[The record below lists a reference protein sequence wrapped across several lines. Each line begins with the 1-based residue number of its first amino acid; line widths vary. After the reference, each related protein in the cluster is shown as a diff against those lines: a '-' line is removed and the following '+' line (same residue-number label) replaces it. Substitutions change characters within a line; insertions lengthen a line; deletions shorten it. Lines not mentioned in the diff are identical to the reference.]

1 MKRVSHNTLKT
12 LKALLI
18 LSSICSTKILL
29 GVPAKPIP
37 VGCRLIL
44 QRVYD
49 QAHIA
54 KESPT
59 VIDSKSSALQR
70 AAVPPEVDSVIQ
82 AFGPFEQ
89 PSAVQ
94 VFSDGKLGVY
104 GTKTG
109 VALARPDVVTMK
121 KTVDLL
127 TGTSEQKHFEFNID
141 GKKVTLEGA
150 SSVVGSARIKRSF
163 ADVDAELTLVVKY
176 DGFKEADFH
185 DPNSTFAKA
194 VEQFVLKYVR
204 EGEERGMIFSE
215 AKAGH
220 LDHIPPEAASTK
232 SKAIKWSKENIKN
245 GEQKIPSE
253 FHSKDIAFSFREGLT
268 SHSRIKFDWFLRV
281 EVPHEYQ
288 AKFANMTSRIVEG
301 SVMLNLAGRNGENS
315 AVPFVSQMTDFP
327 ELGATGGHIAVE
339 GYADNK
345 PLKITSLFFDHNEYE
360 IARSVTVTAP
370 FTPIYFLGK
379 SVLNAARTYREQGK
393 VFKAL
398 RILFSRLNYTND
410 VDAYR
415 IEMERNGQKEKAG
428 SFREIVA
435 SFRKIVED
443 PLINDLSLLL
453 GTAKNMLKL
462 KELGYESPADEVALV
477 AAINKYSKE
486 HPQELRTQ
494 IREIS
499 EHPIDLL
506 QKAIN
511 NITWKRISEHK
522 GLKGYIDYTLKNN
535 QAFSN
540 PELPPERIFI
550 SLTPSS
556 SFLEQYENNLVQW
569 KSQYPNL
576 IFEHKNDLHM
586 TIAFLGQLSM
596 EQRHKMQA
604 GLNEFNKTLQETDLN
619 FEGASLQK
627 IGRGKNDAFIALR
640 FDPERVD
647 PKLKAAILKLKQE
660 AALAGVVPD
669 RHFDSF
675 VPHITLCSL
684 PRELQGEK
692 GHSDF
697 AHFLANETAQGMD
710 TNTVT
715 HDVKVLYRV
724 IDNKNEAEPVYRETK
739 LEEAGT
745 P

>member
-1 MKRVSHNTLKT
+1 MKHVTHTSQKV
-12 LKALLI
+12 LKAL
-18 LSSICSTKILL
+18 ILL
-29 GVPAKPIP
+29 ATVQTSNALFAKNLIP

-44 QRVYD
+44 QTVYD
-49 QAHIA
+49 QAQHA
-54 KESPT
+54 KETPT
-59 VIDSKSSALQR
+59 VIDSKSSSLQR

-94 VFSDGKLGVY
+94 VFADGSLGVY

-109 VALARPDVVTMK
+109 VSLARTDVVTMK

-127 TGTSEQKHFEFNID
+127 TGTSQQKHFEFNID

-150 SSVVGSARIKRSF
+150 SSVVGSARIKRAF

-194 VEQFVLKYVR
+194 VEQFILKYVK
-204 EGEERGMIFSE
+204 EGEEKGMIFSE

-220 LDHIPPEAASTK
+220 LDHIPAEAHSTK
-232 SKAIKWSKENIKN
+232 SKAIKWSKDHIFK
-245 GEQKIPSE
+245 GEQTIPSE
-253 FHSKDIAFSFREGLT
+253 LLAKDTTYSLREGLT

-281 EVPHEYQ
+281 EVPQEYQ
-288 AKFANMTSRIVEG
+288 EKFADMTSRIVEG

-315 AVPFVSQMTDFP
+315 AIPFVSQMTDFP

-415 IEMERNGQKEKAG
+415 IEMERSGKKEKAA

-435 SFRKIVED
+435 SFKKIVED

-462 KELGYESPADEVALV
+462 KELGYESRADEAALI
-477 AAINKYSKE
+477 AAINKYST
-486 HPQELRTQ
+486 QLRTN

-499 EHPIDLL
+499 DRPIDLL
-506 QKAIN
+506 QKTIN
-511 NITWKRISEHK
+511 NITLKKLYDHQ
-522 GLKGYIDYTLKNN
+522 GLKGYLDYTLKNN

-540 PELPPERIFI
+540 PQLPPEKIFI
-550 SLTPSS
+550 SLTPSDA
-556 SFLEQYENNLVQW
+556 FLAKYENKLEEW
-569 KSQYPNL
+569 KTSYPHL

-596 EQRHKMQA
+596 EQRHKLQA
-604 GLNEFNKTLQETDLN
+604 GLNEFNRTLQETDLN

-627 IGRGKNDAFIALR
+627 IGRGKNDAYIALR

-675 VPHITLCSL
+675 TPHITLCSL
-684 PRELQGEK
+684 PKELQGEK

-739 LEEAGT
+739 LEEPGT
-745 P
+745 L

>member
-1 MKRVSHNTLKT
+1 MKHVTHTSQTV
-12 LKALLI
+12 LKAL
-18 LSSICSTKILL
+18 ILL
-29 GVPAKPIP
+29 ATLQTSTTLFAKNLIP

-44 QRVYD
+44 QTVYD
-49 QAHIA
+49 QAHLA
-54 KESPT
+54 KDNPT
-59 VIDSKSSALQR
+59 VIDSKSSSLQR
-70 AAVPPEVDSVIQ
+70 AAVPAEVDSVIQ

-94 VFSDGKLGVY
+94 VFSDGSLGVY

-109 VALARPDVVTMK
+109 VSLARTDVVTMK

-127 TGTSEQKHFEFNID
+127 TGTSQQKHFEFNVD

-150 SSVVGSARIKRSF
+150 SSVVGSARIKRAF

-194 VEQFVLKYVR
+194 VEQFILKYVK
-204 EGEERGMIFSE
+204 EGEEKGMIFSE

-220 LDHIPPEAASTK
+220 LDHIPAEAHSTK
-232 SKAIKWSKENIKN
+232 SKAIKWSKDHIFK
-245 GEQKIPSE
+245 GEQTIPSE
-253 FHSKDIAFSFREGLT
+253 LLAKDTTYSLREGLT

-281 EVPHEYQ
+281 EVPQEYQ
-288 AKFANMTSRIVEG
+288 EKFADMTSRIVEG

-315 AVPFVSQMTDFP
+315 AIPFVSQMTDFP

-415 IEMERNGQKEKAG
+415 IEMERSGRKEKAA

-435 SFRKIVED
+435 SFKKIVED

-462 KELGYESPADEVALV
+462 KELGYESRADEAALI
-477 AAINKYSKE
+477 AAINKYS
-486 HPQELRTQ
+486 TQ
-494 IREIS
+494 LGTNIREIS
-499 EHPIDLL
+499 DRPIDLL
-506 QKAIN
+506 QKTIN
-511 NITWKRISEHK
+511 NITLRKLYDHQ
-522 GLKGYIDYTLKNN
+522 GLKGYLDYTLKDN

-540 PELPPERIFI
+540 PQLPPEKIFI
-550 SLTPSS
+550 SLTPSDA
-556 SFLEQYENNLVQW
+556 FLDKYEGKLEEW
-569 KSQYPNL
+569 KANYPHL

-596 EQRHKMQA
+596 EQRHKLQV
-604 GLNEFNKTLQETDLN
+604 GLNEFNKTLQATDLN

-627 IGRGKNDAFIALR
+627 IGRGKNDAYIALR

-675 VPHITLCSL
+675 TPHITLCSL
-684 PRELQGEK
+684 PKELQGEK

-697 AHFLANETAQGMD
+697 AHFLANETAQGME

-739 LEEAGT
+739 LEEPGT
-745 P
+745 L

>member
-1 MKRVSHNTLKT
+1 MKRVTHTSQKV
-12 LKALLI
+12 LKAL
-18 LSSICSTKILL
+18 ILL
-29 GVPAKPIP
+29 ATVQTSNNLFAKKLIP

-44 QRVYD
+44 QTVYD
-49 QAHIA
+49 QAQHA
-54 KESPT
+54 KETPT

-109 VALARPDVVTMK
+109 VALARADVVTMK

-127 TGTSEQKHFEFNID
+127 TGTAEQKHFEFNID

-220 LDHIPPEAASTK
+220 HDHIPAEAASTK
-232 SKAIKWSKENIKN
+232 SKAIKWSKENINK

-253 FHSKDIAFSFREGLT
+253 IQSKDIAFSFREGLT

-281 EVPHEYQ
+281 EVPEEYQ
-288 AKFANMTSRIVEG
+288 EKFSGMTSRIVEG

-379 SVLNAARTYREQGK
+379 SVLNAARTYR
-393 VFKAL
+393 
-398 RILFSRLNYTND
+398 
-410 VDAYR
+410 
-415 IEMERNGQKEKAG
+415 
-428 SFREIVA
+428 
-435 SFRKIVED
+435 
-443 PLINDLSLLL
+443 
-453 GTAKNMLKL
+453 
-462 KELGYESPADEVALV
+462 
-477 AAINKYSKE
+477 
-486 HPQELRTQ
+486 
-494 IREIS
+494 
-499 EHPIDLL
+499 
-506 QKAIN
+506 
-511 NITWKRISEHK
+511 
-522 GLKGYIDYTLKNN
+522 
-535 QAFSN
+535 
-540 PELPPERIFI
+540 
-550 SLTPSS
+550 
-556 SFLEQYENNLVQW
+556 
-569 KSQYPNL
+569 
-576 IFEHKNDLHM
+576 
-586 TIAFLGQLSM
+586 
-596 EQRHKMQA
+596 
-604 GLNEFNKTLQETDLN
+604 
-619 FEGASLQK
+619 
-627 IGRGKNDAFIALR
+627 
-640 FDPERVD
+640 
-647 PKLKAAILKLKQE
+647 
-660 AALAGVVPD
+660 
-669 RHFDSF
+669 
-675 VPHITLCSL
+675 
-684 PRELQGEK
+684 
-692 GHSDF
+692 
-697 AHFLANETAQGMD
+697 
-710 TNTVT
+710 
-715 HDVKVLYRV
+715 
-724 IDNKNEAEPVYRETK
+724 
-739 LEEAGT
+739 
-745 P
+745 

>member
-1 MKRVSHNTLKT
+1 MKHVTHTSQTV
-12 LKALLI
+12 LKAL
-18 LSSICSTKILL
+18 ILL
-29 GVPAKPIP
+29 ATLQTSTTLFAKNLIP

-44 QRVYD
+44 QTVYD
-49 QAHIA
+49 QAHLA
-54 KESPT
+54 KDNPT
-59 VIDSKSSALQR
+59 VIDSKSSSLQR
-70 AAVPPEVDSVIQ
+70 AAVPAEVDSVIQ

-94 VFSDGKLGVY
+94 VFSDGSLGVY

-109 VALARPDVVTMK
+109 VSLARTDVVTMK

-127 TGTSEQKHFEFNID
+127 TGTSQQKHFEFNVD

-150 SSVVGSARIKRSF
+150 SSVVGSARIKRAF

-194 VEQFVLKYVR
+194 VEQFILKYVK
-204 EGEERGMIFSE
+204 EGEEKGMIFSE

-220 LDHIPPEAASTK
+220 LDHIPAEAHSTK
-232 SKAIKWSKENIKN
+232 SKAIKWSKDHIFK
-245 GEQKIPSE
+245 GEQTIPSDLLA
-253 FHSKDIAFSFREGLT
+253 KDTTYSLREGLT

-281 EVPHEYQ
+281 EVPQEYQ
-288 AKFANMTSRIVEG
+288 EKFADMTSRIVEG

-315 AVPFVSQMTDFP
+315 AIPFVSQMTDFP

-415 IEMERNGQKEKAG
+415 IEMERSGRKEKAA

-435 SFRKIVED
+435 SFKKIVED

-462 KELGYESPADEVALV
+462 KELGYESRADEAALI
-477 AAINKYSKE
+477 AAINKYS
-486 HPQELRTQ
+486 TQ
-494 IREIS
+494 LGTNIREIS
-499 EHPIDLL
+499 DRPIDLL
-506 QKAIN
+506 QKTIN
-511 NITWKRISEHK
+511 NITLKKLYDHQ
-522 GLKGYIDYTLKNN
+522 GLKGYLDYTLKNN

-540 PELPPERIFI
+540 PQLPPEKIFI
-550 SLTPSS
+550 SLTPSDA
-556 SFLEQYENNLVQW
+556 FLAKYENKLEEW
-569 KSQYPNL
+569 KASYPHL

-596 EQRHKMQA
+596 EQRHKLQA
-604 GLNEFNKTLQETDLN
+604 GLNEFNRTLQETDLN

-627 IGRGKNDAFIALR
+627 IGRGKNDAYIALR

-675 VPHITLCSL
+675 TPHITLCSL
-684 PRELQGEK
+684 PKELQGEK

-739 LEEAGT
+739 LEEPGT
-745 P
+745 L